1 LIINQPAANGTI
13 KAVRFCGAK
22 GLTQKG
28 KAMEELRTRINA
40 EGQNL
45 GKGILKIDSF
55 LNHQIDASLMELV
68 GIEIAERFQGTN
80 PTRILTAEVS
90 GIVPAIMV
98 ARAMENIPVVYA
110 RKHKPI
116 TMQEPVYIEVAPSHT
131 KGSEVNLMV
140 SPEFLEAG
148 DRILIVDDFLASGRT
163 IEALAR
169 IVQHAGATLVG
180 IAAVVEKSFE
190 GGRDELARWNVPIFS
205 VATISD
211 MSDGKIVLSDD

>member
-1 LIINQPAANGTI
+1 
-13 KAVRFCGAK
+13 
-22 GLTQKG
+22 
-28 KAMEELRTRINA
+28 MEELRARIIA

-45 GKGILKIDSF
+45 GGGILKIDSF
-55 LNHQIDASLMELV
+55 LNHQVDARLMEMA
-68 GIEIAERFQGTN
+68 GKRIAERFQETN

-131 KGSEVNLMV
+131 KGREVNLMV
-140 SPEFLEAG
+140 SPEFLQDG

-169 IVQHAGATLVG
+169 IVHHAGATLVG
-180 IAAVVEKSFE
+180 VATVVEKTFE
-190 GGRDELARWNVPIFS
+190 GGRDELSRWNVPILS
-205 VATISD
+205 LATILD
-211 MSDGKIVLSDD
+211 MSAGKIVLSEK

>member
-1 LIINQPAANGTI
+1 
-13 KAVRFCGAK
+13 
-22 GLTQKG
+22 
-28 KAMEELRTRINA
+28 MEELRARIIA
-40 EGQNL
+40 EGQIL

-55 LNHQIDASLMELV
+55 LNHQVDARLMELV
-68 GIEIAERFQGTN
+68 GNEIAERFRGSN

-98 ARAMENIPVVYA
+98 ALAMENVPVVYA

-140 SPEFLEAG
+140 SPEFLKAG

-180 IAAVVEKSFE
+180 IAAVVEKIFE
-190 GGRDELARWNVPIFS
+190 GGRDELAQWNVPIFS
-205 VATISD
+205 VAAISD
-211 MSDGKIVLSDD
+211 MRDGKIVLSEN